1 MGQCDRLACHDLILQ
16 HQPLFE
22 RYVVHCRAAID
33 CLLEHLNTHLQL
45 PAGTLAKLHRI
56 HERSGDHVRFT
67 QTPPQQFDEQRA
79 RRAEHTDFGSLTVLF
94 NWLGGLQIRTA
105 NTNRWVYVRPIPG
118 SCVVNLG
125 DAMVTFTAGI
135 LRSNVHRVVPAPGAQ
150 AGSVRNSLVFF
161 TRPEDKV
168 ILRRLKGGIIDA
180 QPLSDDPQEEMTSD
194 EWIMK
199 RGTGQLPG
207 VFTAK
212 GFEPAAFPL
221 APSAA
226 YPVKA

>member
-1 MGQCDRLACHDLILQ
+1 
-16 HQPLFE
+16 
-22 RYVVHCRAAID
+22 
-33 CLLEHLNTHLQL
+33 
-45 PAGTLAKLHRI
+45 
-56 HERSGDHVRFT
+56 
-67 QTPPQQFDEQRA
+67 
-79 RRAEHTDFGSLTVLF
+79 
-94 NWLGGLQIRTA
+94 
-105 NTNRWVYVRPIPG
+105 
-118 SCVVNLG
+118 
-125 DAMVTFTAGI
+125 
-135 LRSNVHRVVPAPGAQ
+135 
-150 AGSVRNSLVFF
+150 VFF